1 MNGVHNTTGMVN
13 NYFLGLIW
21 LLTLLNYLLKVDKRM
36 VSTLIKWQRNY
47 TIKTMLQE
55 LRRMMTLKEN
65 MKLPQPPEGTTF

>member
-1 MNGVHNTTGMVN
+1 
-13 NYFLGLIW
+13 
-21 LLTLLNYLLKVDKRM
+21 M

-65 MKLPQPPEGTTF
+65 MKLPQPPEGATF